1 VVYEILGD
9 FCSLL
14 PLVKYLY
21 FTKGERMGLPVSS
34 EKRVYDNVLGAMGN
48 TPLVRLKRIGRDLP
62 CPLYAKLELMN
73 PGGSVKDRVGAFIIE
88 QAEKRGE
95 LKPGGTIVEATSG
108 NTGVGLAIAAALKG
122 YHTIFV
128 MPDKM
133 SNEKILLLRAY
144 GAKVVITPTA
154 VEPDDP
160 QSYYEVAKKFARE
173 TPNAILANQ
182 YHNPDNPKTHELT
195 TGPELWEQTDG
206 RVTDVIIGMG
216 TGGTISGVGRYLKS
230 KNPSI
235 KIVGVD
241 IEGSILTEIWQNK
254 GKIPE
259 GAYPKTYKVEGIGE
273 DFLPSATDLSVVDAI
288 ERAGDRESFLW
299 ARQLVRQEGI
309 FAGGS
314 SGSAIAGAIKYCRKL
329 SADRLP
335 VVILPDSGSRYLS
348 KFYDDK
354 WMREFGFLSME
365 FGETTLGDLLIAKP
379 DKTLYT
385 ASLGDSMRKVVG
397 VMHEHG
403 ISQMPVVGSDGS
415 LVGLIEEVDLLNH
428 MLEEHEHSQSEP
440 IDLLIQNASAVFPTD
455 TSLEDAM
462 PSLKSGLALIVVE
475 NSKPIGILTKI
486 DVLDYVAGKI

>member
-1 VVYEILGD
+1 M
-9 FCSLL
+9 
-14 PLVKYLY
+14 
-21 FTKGERMGLPVSS
+21 TLPVSS

-62 CPLYAKLELMN
+62 VPLYAKLELMN

-95 LKPGGTIVEATSG
+95 LVPGGTIVEATSG

-122 YHTIFV
+122 YKTIFV

-182 YHNPDNPKTHELT
+182 YHNPDNPKTHELS

-206 RVTDVIIGMG
+206 RLTDVIIGIG

-230 KNPSI
+230 KNPDI
-235 KIVGVD
+235 QIVGVD
-241 IEGSILTEIWQNK
+241 IEGSILTEIWEND

-273 DFLPSATDLSVVDAI
+273 DFLPGAMDISVIDAI

-299 ARQLVRQEGI
+299 SRQLVKQEGI

-329 SADRLP
+329 TEGRIP
-335 VVILPDSGSRYLS
+335 VVILPDAGSRYLS

-365 FGETTLGDLLIAKP
+365 FGEMELGDLLIAKP

-385 ASLGDSMRKVVG
+385 AALGESIRNVVA
-397 VMHEHG
+397 VMHEHAV
-403 ISQMPVVGSDGS
+403 SQMPVIGKSGE
-415 LVGLIEEVDLLNH
+415 LVGMIEEVDLLSH
-428 MLEEHEHSQSEP
+428 LLSADKTHSHDEP
-440 IDLLIQNASAVFPTD
+440 IDDLVQKAESVFPPE

-462 PSLKSGLALIVVE
+462 EALKSGNALVVVE
-475 NSKPIGILTKI
+475 NNKPTGILTKI